1 MQIKIAEFEVSLGKS
16 SKFFNQT
23 LTEIAFVGRS
33 NVGKSSLINYLS
45 NRKSLARTSRT
56 PGRTRLINYFK
67 INNEFYF
74 VDLPGYGFA
83 QGNKQ
88 EQIEWKKLIENYLEK
103 SKQLKLVCILLDI
116 RREVS
121 DLDMKMISYMYSY
134 SIPFI
139 VIITKADK
147 IAKSKQKPMAKNI
160 AMQIGIG
167 VDDVFVCSSD
177 AQTGKDLILEK
188 FEQFILE

>member
-1 MQIKIAEFEVSLGKS
+1 MQIKSAEFEISLGKS
-16 SKFFNQT
+16 SKFFNT
-23 LTEIAFVGRS
+23 SLSEIAFVGRS

-88 EQIEWKKLIENYLEK
+88 EQNEWKRLIENYLEK

-134 SIPFI
+134 GLPFI

-167 VDDVFVCSSD
+167 ADDIFVCSSEL
-177 AQTGKDLILEK
+177 QTGKEEILEK
-188 FEQFILE
+188 FEQFIL